1 MLPYNSGTVEPSKD
15 KKRSHKGFVFFLF
28 LIIVIDALGI
38 QTYTSVQANA
48 VQVAQT
54 NESKIVLTP
63 AQKNS
68 IALETSWKD
77 MLSGFNGHIDIALY
91 NDKTGEIS
99 RYTNYNGTFDTA
111 SIIKLS
117 ILEEVLLQDQA
128 AGISIT
134 DDQLGEV
141 TPMIENS
148 DNDAAS
154 ALWSSIGGA
163 STINSFYKQIGA
175 NTSTAN
181 DTNGWGLTQTTALDQ
196 LKVLNALA
204 YPGKTLSTD
213 SSAIADNLLD
223 QVEADQTWGVS
234 GGVPSDVSFELK
246 DGWLPDNETNDTFSS
261 TDDWTVNSIGHI
273 HGDGVDYTLAVLT
286 EGNATEQD
294 GINTI
299 QSVASTAW
307 STLDS
312 EK

>member
-1 MLPYNSGTVEPSKD
+1 MTVEPSKD
-15 KKRSHKGFVFFLF
+15 KKRAHKGFILFLF
-28 LIIVIDALGI
+28 LIIVIDVLGI
-38 QTYTSVQANA
+38 HGYGTLQASA
-48 VQVAQT
+48 VQSAQT
-54 NESKIVLTP
+54 SELKATLTTS
-63 AQKNS
+63 QKNS
-68 IALETSWKD
+68 LALETSWETMFK
-77 MLSGFNGHIDIALY
+77 GFSGHIDIALY

-117 ILEEVLLQDQA
+117 ILEDLLVQDQK
-128 AGISIT
+128 AGINIT
-134 DDQLGEV
+134 DDQLGEA

-154 ALWSSIGGA
+154 ALWASIGGA
-163 STINSFYKQIGA
+163 SAINSYYKQIGA
-175 NTSTAN
+175 DSSTAS

-196 LKVLNALA
+196 LKVLNTLA
-204 YPGKTLSTD
+204 YPGKTLTTA

-246 DGWLPDNETNDTFSS
+246 DGWLPDNETNDSFSS
-261 TDDWTVNSIGHI
+261 TDDWTVNSIGHV

-286 EGNATEQD
+286 EGDITEQD